1 MEIKELELKAAEAL
15 EKAEKALKE
24 RTYYTRANDIAYAIM
39 AVDEAIA
46 YLKQVHEKVKTKSLT
61 G

>member
-24 RTYYTRANDIAYAIM
+24 RTYYTRANDIACLLYTSPSPRDA
-39 AVDEAIA
+39 
-46 YLKQVHEKVKTKSLT
+46 
-61 G
+61 